1 MSARLYLLARL
12 VLVSPFLISGIAKL
26 LDFDGATAE
35 VRALTGLEPAA
46 LIAALVIV
54 VQLGGSWFVFAGGKY
69 AWIGAGLLAGFTLF
83 ATLLAHAFWTK
94 TGIEQSRDL
103 MTFFEHLGLVG
114 GFLLVALL
122 SLRRT
127 DAS

>member
-1 MSARLYLLARL
+1 MNARLHQLARL
-12 VLVSPFLISGIAKL
+12 LLVSAFLISGVSKL
-26 LDFDGATAE
+26 LYFDDATAE

-54 VQLGGSWFVFAGGKY
+54 VQLGGSGLVLAGGKH
-69 AWIGAGLLAGFTLF
+69 AWIGAGLLAVFTVV
-83 ATLLAHAFWTK
+83 ATLTAHAFWTK
-94 TGIEQSRDL
+94 TGIERSRDL

-114 GFLLVALL
+114 GFLLVALRN
-122 SLRRT
+122 LRRA